1 MDKINKNVEEKK
13 KKVLQIDQ
21 ENKTLLKQIQDLRYK
36 YQKPDKINNN
46 KKNLNKVNKETDIEN
61 GEDN

>member
-1 MDKINKNVEEKK
+1 MEEKK

-21 ENKTLLKQIQDLRYK
+21 ENKMLLKQIQDLRYK
-36 YQKPDKINNN
+36 YQKPDKINN
-46 KKNLNKVNKETDIEN
+46 KKNLNKVNKETAVED